1 MSNHRSQ
8 RQTANHNQRNQP
20 QLHRPAL
27 DQNPPCAHRE
37 PDQQSQHH
45 VHSQGY
51 PQPPGRSCIR
61 ARAFQLPARIRLGIV
76 RLQSVAQASPSHSGA
91 QGRVRTS
98 VGLRPADLQSAA
110 INHSATCAQLPDRW
124 FIHFSALSFA
134 RKISG
139 WSELTPQWGHRGGQI
154 RRSKPARRFNFFAVT
169 APFTLRKWSWRRDLN
184 PRPSDYKSD
193 ALPAELRQPIQTA
206 LNAAKRWRIGTGV
219 WAPNLK
225 ITRTR
230 KPVQPAVPQHCPAPP
245 ARAAFRRAFSSTF
258 RRQTLRPERPG
269 RTLTPAGCY
278 HSAPHMILPEK
289 PMHGYLDAQ

>member
-8 RQTANHNQRNQP
+8 CQTANHNQRNQP

-37 PDQQSQHH
+37 PDQQSQHR
-45 VHSQGY
+45 VHSQGH

-110 INHSATCAQLPDRW
+110 INHSATCAFPLREQNSVPGDQSNLPLPANALALKRP
-124 FIHFSALSFA
+124 HSRASAPV

-139 WSELTPQWGHRGGQI
+139 TSEHCTSSGI
-154 RRSKPARRFNFFAVT
+154 
-169 APFTLRKWSWRRDLN
+169 
-184 PRPSDYKSD
+184 
-193 ALPAELRQPIQTA
+193 PAED
-206 LNAAKRWRIGTGV
+206 
-219 WAPNLK
+219 
-225 ITRTR
+225 
-230 KPVQPAVPQHCPAPP
+230 
-245 ARAAFRRAFSSTF
+245 
-258 RRQTLRPERPG
+258 RPG
-269 RTLTPAGCY
+269 TEKNTRRPILTVSGPVFRLSICGAGEG
-278 HSAPHMILPEK
+278 I
-289 PMHGYLDAQ
+289 